1 MGYSYGYTAGGRM
14 ALSCQQCFHVGGVR
28 KRPCP
33 VGYCPD
39 AALCPVCYAR
49 ERTRSTRRS
58 KPPSGRS
65 RRYGRDRRAEIGPR
79 GYRPGWSRSSPG
91 PERSCWYRRAPMSRA
106 SEALAQH
113 KRGRG
118 LVGAALGYL
127 GAASA

>member
-49 ERTRSTRRS
+49 ERQDGTWATHHADCPRAHAQYEAEQAA
-58 KPPSGRS
+58 K
-65 RRYGRDRRAEIGPR
+65 RAEPTLWARSAR
-79 GYRPGWSRSSPG
+79 GDWAEGVPAGMVEVITWAGTVVLVPKGAYEPGI
-91 PERSCWYRRAPMSRA
+91 
-106 SEALAQH
+106 
-113 KRGRG
+113 RGF
-118 LVGAALGYL
+118 GAA
-127 GAASA
+127 